1 MGLRAIIFYFHA
13 LKNVARENFAFG
25 LRSEIFASQ
34 KNNFLARVSRNSRTM
49 FCPFMVRV
57 FVEEEG
63 ARFLFSAVRVCW
75 HRDASMRM
83 PSGVPIG
90 KGAQV
95 SFAPA

>member
-1 MGLRAIIFYFHA
+1 
-13 LKNVARENFAFG
+13 
-25 LRSEIFASQ
+25 
-34 KNNFLARVSRNSRTM
+34 M

-83 PSGVPIG
+83 PSGVPIS
-90 KGAQV
+90 KRAQV

>member
-1 MGLRAIIFYFHA
+1 MV

-83 PSGVPIG
+83 PSGVPIS
-90 KGAQV
+90 KRAQV